1 MHCLEEMEPEVNN
14 TFTLSRLRKPY
25 RGKVLLEGKD
35 IRRYS
40 DKELFRNFLG
50 VLPQNPQSLF
60 VKKSVELELFEM
72 VGGVKEKKDE
82 EYQLAMDKKDAV
94 EGIIKVTH
102 LEELLH
108 RHPYDLS
115 GESKRGLPWLRFCYC
130 GQSFC

>member
-1 MHCLEEMEPEVNN
+1 MLGGNG
-14 TFTLSRLRKPY
+14 TGKSTTLSLLSRLRKPY

-82 EYQLAMDKKDAV
+82 EYQLAMDKKDAEIGRASCRERV
-94 EGIIKVTH
+94 
-102 LEELLH
+102 
-108 RHPYDLS
+108 
-115 GESKRGLPWLRFCYC
+115 
-130 GQSFC
+130 

>member
-1 MHCLEEMEPEVNN
+1 MLGGNG
-14 TFTLSRLRKPY
+14 TGKSTTLSLLSRLRKPY

-94 EGIIKVTH
+94 
-102 LEELLH
+102 
-108 RHPYDLS
+108 
-115 GESKRGLPWLRFCYC
+115 
-130 GQSFC
+130 

>member
-1 MHCLEEMEPEVNN
+1 MLGGNG
-14 TFTLSRLRKPY
+14 TGKSTTLSLLSRLRKPY

-82 EYQLAMDKKDAV
+82 EYQLAMDKRMRWK
-94 EGIIKVTH
+94 
-102 LEELLH
+102 
-108 RHPYDLS
+108 
-115 GESKRGLPWLRFCYC
+115 ESLK
-130 GQSFC
+130 